1 VSQVVAFSGTSEQV
15 QLGLTGFWLVG
26 SLVPIV
32 ASFLWMRTQTFTG
45 LVASF
50 AVMVEAV
57 DVAPV
62 LCSAGSGSPAPR
74 LGFW

>member
-32 ASFLWMRTQTFTG
+32 ASFLWMRTQTLTG
-45 LVASF
+45 LF
-50 AVMVEAV
+50 
-57 DVAPV
+57 PV
-62 LCSAGSGSPAPR
+62 
-74 LGFW
+74 